1 MINENPLNS
10 PVIPQPTTP
19 KGKATVARIHA
30 EGHELFGQTGYVAM
44 RMGDL
49 AEKANLSLGAIY
61 RYFEN
66 KDDVFLAIINNIHQE
81 LYAASRVNTNQR
93 FATHPYET
101 ILLSNLGY
109 LTHYLNHRHVMKAFI
124 EATMVEKKYTDM
136 WWYMRESHIQRIS
149 NALKRDYE
157 MTELNGEPIRN
168 TLEALASMTEQSAFV
183 WYAVPAAEEKVMA
196 PEKAAKIVSDIWY
209 HSLFYE
215 NR

>member
-1 MINENPLNS
+1 
-10 PVIPQPTTP
+10 
-19 KGKATVARIHA
+19 
-30 EGHELFGQTGYVAM
+30 
-44 RMGDL
+44 
-49 AEKANLSLGAIY
+49 
-61 RYFEN
+61 
-66 KDDVFLAIINNIHQE
+66 
-81 LYAASRVNTNQR
+81 
-93 FATHPYET
+93 
-101 ILLSNLGY
+101 
-109 LTHYLNHRHVMKAFI
+109 MKAFI

-157 MTELNGEPIRN
+157 MTELNGEPIRS